1 MIIKKLLFKNREK
14 GQFYVAVLGSI
25 FGTLFLL
32 CSIHYLIR
40 INEFGSGEEILGPNT
55 LVVQKK
61 VTNSSA
67 LNISNNHFNIK
78 EIQRIKEEPFILDA
92 QAIVSNNFDVSFET
106 SDTLVPKFRSD
117 VFIQTVN
124 QNFLDVNSDV
134 WSWKNEKDVLPIIMP
149 RDFLVMLNT
158 FMSASG
164 IALVS
169 EDLAR
174 DLNFKFTLE
183 GRGDKDWFDARIVG
197 FSNEIPSLLVPE
209 SFMNYGK
216 NRFGDSTKQLI
227 TQIMLTG
234 NEGEFGK
241 VEEFLE
247 KRGLESRKSQVVI
260 GKLKST
266 ISILFMIVLF
276 ISLIAVFFSGLIFIQ
291 YLQLLI
297 ANNKYEIRTLLRLGY
312 HPKKIITNF
321 IKHISFVFGLITL
334 LAIVLF
340 LLLKLYVDNL
350 FYSGGIFIDNKITWL
365 SIFSAFSAFIIFIL
379 LSYKSA
385 KSKIVKEY

>member
-1 MIIKKLLFKNREK
+1 MRKICLFILWSVVFSLMPSCDYISSRLKDGGILVTGKVGEILVVCEQDIWDSEIKKLLDSNLTQFIMPYYPDVATFELLHKTPDHFEK
-14 GQFYVAVLGSI
+14 GSKRYRN
-25 FGTLFLL
+25 TLFL
-32 CSIHYLIR
+32 
-40 INEFGSGEEILGPNT
+40 T
-55 LVVQKK
+55 LD
-61 VTNSSA
+61 
-67 LNISNNHFNIK
+67 
-78 EIQRIKEEPFILDA
+78 P
-92 QAIVSNNFDVSFET
+92 SFKT
-106 SDTLVPKFRSD
+106 SK
-117 VFIQTVN
+117 
-124 QNFLDVNSDV
+124 LDVNPDV
-134 WSWKNEKDVLPIIMP
+134 WLWKNEKDVLPIIMP

-174 DLNFKFTLE
+174 DLNFKFTLQ
-183 GRGDKDWFDARIVG
+183 GKGDKDWFDARIVG

-266 ISILFMIVLF
+266 ISVLFMVVLF

-340 LLLKLYVDNL
+340 LLLKLYVDTL
-350 FYSGGIFIDNKITWL
+350 FYSGGIFIDDKITWL
-365 SIFSAFSAFIIFIL
+365 SIFSAFSAFFVFVL

-385 KSKIVKEY
+385 KSKIIKEY

>member
-1 MIIKKLLFKNREK
+1 
-14 GQFYVAVLGSI
+14 
-25 FGTLFLL
+25 
-32 CSIHYLIR
+32 
-40 INEFGSGEEILGPNT
+40 
-55 LVVQKK
+55 
-61 VTNSSA
+61 
-67 LNISNNHFNIK
+67 
-78 EIQRIKEEPFILDA
+78 
-92 QAIVSNNFDVSFET
+92 
-106 SDTLVPKFRSD
+106 
-117 VFIQTVN
+117 
-124 QNFLDVNSDV
+124 
-134 WSWKNEKDVLPIIMP
+134 
-149 RDFLVMLNT
+149 
-158 FMSASG
+158 
-164 IALVS
+164 
-169 EDLAR
+169 
-174 DLNFKFTLE
+174 
-183 GRGDKDWFDARIVG
+183 
-197 FSNEIPSLLVPE
+197 
-209 SFMNYGK
+209 MNYGK

-260 GKLKST
+260 GKLKIT

-340 LLLKLYVDNL
+340 LLKALCGYSIL
-350 FYSGGIFIDNKITWL
+350 FRWYI
-365 SIFSAFSAFIIFIL
+365 
-379 LSYKSA
+379 Y
-385 KSKIVKEY
+385 

>member
-124 QNFLDVNSDV
+124 QKFLDVNSDV

-340 LLLKLYVDNL
+340 LLLKLYVDTL
-350 FYSGGIFIDNKITWL
+350 FYSGGIFIDDKITWL
-365 SIFSAFSAFIIFIL
+365 SIFSAFSAFIIFVL

>member
-124 QNFLDVNSDV
+124 QKFLDVNSDV

-183 GRGDKDWFDARIVG
+183 GRGDKEWFDARIVG

-340 LLLKLYVDNL
+340 LLLKLYVDTL
-350 FYSGGIFIDNKITWL
+350 FYSGGIFIDDKITWL
-365 SIFSAFSAFIIFIL
+365 SIFSAFSAFIIFVL

>member
-14 GQFYVAVLGSI
+14 GQFYVAVLGSV

-67 LNISNNHFNIK
+67 LNLSNNHFNLK
-78 EIQRIKEEPFILDA
+78 EIERIKKEPFILDA

-106 SDTLVPKFRSD
+106 SDTLVPRFRSD

-124 QNFLDVNSDV
+124 QKFLDVNPDV
-134 WSWKNEKDVLPIIMP
+134 WLWKNEKDVLPIIMP

-174 DLNFKFTLE
+174 DLNFKFTLQ
-183 GRGDKDWFDARIVG
+183 GKGDKDWFDARIVG

-266 ISILFMIVLF
+266 ISVLFMVVLF

-297 ANNKYEIRTLLRLGY
+297 ANNRYEIRTLLRLGY

-321 IKHISFVFGLITL
+321 IKHISLVFGLITV

-340 LLLKLYVDNL
+340 LFLKLYVDNL

-365 SIFSAFSAFIIFIL
+365 SIFSACSAFFVFVL

-385 KSKIVKEY
+385 KSKIIKEY